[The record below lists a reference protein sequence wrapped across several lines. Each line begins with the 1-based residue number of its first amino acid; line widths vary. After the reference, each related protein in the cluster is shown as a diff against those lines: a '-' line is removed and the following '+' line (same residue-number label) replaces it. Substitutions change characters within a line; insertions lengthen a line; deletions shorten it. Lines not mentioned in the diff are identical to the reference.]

1 MVESTRVK
9 SSTLYSI
16 RGADT
21 SSAYWVLKR
30 PCGGID
36 SPAGKTFEKSY
47 FFLPFFAL
55 ALVLFLALLF
65 VLLFAADFPAVFS
78 AGEPPKTLSQPLTN
92 FLEAPV

>member
-65 VLLFAADFPAVFS
+65 AADFPAVFS